1 MSFVKVSK
9 EEWLKLSQEERD
21 YLTLE
26 FNKSVEKRKR
36 IVLAI
41 TRGIAVFCVLALL
54 FIGYAQIEAS
64 RSYGKVKEKYGNDAY
79 CYLCG
84 VESLRKCECIYW
96 EHGYRPENITDYKD
110 RLGEWNT
117 KACKGLHMV
126 KDAEGATNFN
136 PFIIDSENLT
146 K

>member
-1 MSFVKVSK
+1 MTFQKVSK

-36 IVLAI
+36 IALFT
-41 TRGIAVFCVLALL
+41 TRGIALFFVLVLI

-64 RSYGKVKEKYGNDAY
+64 RSYGQIKEKYGKDAY

-96 EHGYRPENITDYKD
+96 THGSKPKNITEYQFDLGDY
-110 RLGEWNT
+110 NT
-117 KACKGLHMV
+117 QVCKGLRME
-126 KDAEGATNFN
+126 EGNMPNKNFV
-136 PFIIDSENLT
+136 PIVIDLNASR
-146 K
+146 

>member
-1 MSFVKVSK
+1 MTFQKVSK

-26 FNKSVEKRKR
+26 FNRSVEKRKR
-36 IVLAI
+36 IALFA
-41 TRGIAVFCVLALL
+41 TRGIALFCVLVLI

-64 RSYGKVKEKYGNDAY
+64 RSYGQIKERYGKDAY

-96 EHGYRPENITDYKD
+96 SHGSRPDNMTAYKEN
-110 RLGEWNT
+110 LGLFNT
-117 KACKGLHMV
+117 QTCKGLHME
-126 KDAEGATNFN
+126 EGNMPDKNFI
-136 PFIIDSENLT
+136 PIVIDLNTS

>member
-36 IVLAI
+36 IVFAI

-64 RSYGKVKEKYGNDAY
+64 RSYGQIKEKYGKDAY

-96 EHGYRPENITDYKD
+96 THGYRPDNMTDYQE
-110 RLGEWNT
+110 RLGEYNT
-117 KACKGLHMV
+117 QVCKGLRME
-126 KDAEGATNFN
+126 EGNMPDKNFN
-136 PFIIDSENLT
+136 PFKIDLENISN
-146 K
+146 

>member
-1 MSFVKVSK
+1 MKFQKVSR
-9 EEWLKLSQEERD
+9 EEWLKLNQEERD

-36 IVLAI
+36 IALFA
-41 TRGIAVFCVLALL
+41 TRGIALFCVLVLI

-64 RSYGKVKEKYGNDAY
+64 RSYGQIKEKYGKDAY

-96 EHGYRPENITDYKD
+96 TLGSKPKNITEYQLE
-110 RLGEWNT
+110 LGNYNT
-117 KACKGLHMV
+117 QVCKGMHMEQGNMPD
-126 KDAEGATNFN
+126 KNFI
-136 PFIIDSENLT
+136 PIVIDLNAS

>member
-41 TRGIAVFCVLALL
+41 TRGIAVLCVLALL

-64 RSYGKVKEKYGNDAY
+64 RSYGQIKEKYGNDAY

-96 EHGYRPENITDYKD
+96 EHGYKPDNITDYKE
-110 RLGEWNT
+110 RLGDYNVQV
-117 KACKGLHMV
+117 CKGLHMV
-126 KDAEGATNFN
+126 NTAEGATNFN
-136 PFIIDSENLT
+136 PWIIDLENT
-146 K
+146 SN